1 MDTSRVTSETVD
13 LLSRITGQKL
23 SQRDIT
29 PQVLFLAS
37 LVTVLLGVMLVDG
50 TVSEAEKQ
58 RLQKILSRFSQSNS
72 DIQKLTN
79 LMIKGVKENQTYK
92 KIQDLLRLT
101 LPLSESEKIL
111 LIAFGYEMSVA
122 DGEIDVREKQYL
134 GIVAKNLGVESEY
147 LEVRDIDIKEKQYL
161 GIVAKNLGVKSE
173 YLEVFEIAFTHQ
185 GKFDANAL
193 NEVHFLLDPS
203 RFQELDTVFVKA
215 ASDMLAILPAKP
227 EIKTT
232 QKHTSVSYDELKKF
246 QVYRQ
251 NLDSCCNLV
260 SEIIHECKDHSFLP
274 STLIDDITEV
284 YNKIKNQR
292 FRLAVIGEFSQG
304 KSTLLNALL
313 GEEIQPVRAIPCSG
327 TVTVL
332 KYGTQKRVIC
342 RYKDGRSEEIAFEEY
357 KVKASI
363 SKEAAIDHRSDELAQ
378 SEIEE
383 IIFEHPELTLCKS
396 GVEII
401 DSPGLNEH
409 PQRTAIT
416 HKILTNT
423 DAAIFLTN
431 ATRLLPEKEK
441 ELLHDVR
448 YKLNNSSNKEPA
460 ENLFVLVNFMDNL
473 DNEEDVQ
480 DVKQR
485 LENFVKKENLIVLTE
500 INRVHYISAKAALKS
515 IQNGNNDEYLQ
526 SFQSFTQSLERFL
539 TLESGKVK
547 IHQSVEQINRVINKS
562 LNSLSQSE
570 QTLEGKIQISEAQKL
585 EILEKIGE
593 ASGRDVR
600 IRVLVY
606 GVIDKVYELAS
617 ESWDEWCKELGNRMK
632 EKSTFWHSEHN
643 PAFSQDK
650 LIRDYTNQFIRDLSQ
665 EIDEWGNEILK
676 DVIIKEGIEYLD
688 ANIAYE
694 LEAIQADFQK
704 LDQQIQTNFS
714 QQMKLSIQGIN
725 DDFMGLGGI
734 GGGLGVGG
742 ALAAGLLAFTGL
754 GFIAIVVA
762 AVIATIAGS
771 FGFGLLDV
779 DGLYDQIKDKV
790 CKIGFDKFNSEESM
804 NKVSEKL
811 NEIIKTVFVSRLEN
825 SSRVIAE
832 AISLYENLI
841 EQQEKAH
848 QENLEQRETEKAFI
862 NQKRQELEQVQ
873 KELQTIINK
882 STTL

>member
-1 MDTSRVTSETVD
+1 MNTSRVTSETVD

-37 LVTVLLGVMLVDG
+37 LVTVLMGVIFVDG
-50 TVSEAEKQ
+50 TVEEQEKQ
-58 RLQKILSRFSQSNS
+58 RLLKILYRFSLPES
-72 DIQKLTN
+72 DVRRLTH
-79 LMIKGVKENQTYK
+79 LMIKGVKEHQTYK
-92 KIQDLLRLT
+92 KIQYLLKLT
-101 LPLSESEKIL
+101 SPLSESEKIL
-111 LIAFGYEMSVA
+111 LIGFGYEISIA

-134 GIVAKNLGVESEY
+134 E
-147 LEVRDIDIKEKQYL
+147 
-161 GIVAKNLGVKSE
+161 IVAKNLGVKSE

-185 GKFDANAL
+185 ENFDTNAL

-203 RFQELDTVFVKA
+203 RFQELDIVFVKA

-232 QKHTSVSYDELKKF
+232 QKHTTVSYDELKKF
-246 QVYRQ
+246 QIYRQ
-251 NLDSCCNLV
+251 ELDSYCNLV
-260 SEIIHECKDHSFLP
+260 SQIIHECKNHSFLP

-292 FRLAVIGEFSQG
+292 FRLAVVGEFSQG

-313 GEEIQPVRAIPCSG
+313 GEEIQPVRAVPCSG
-327 TVTVL
+327 AVTVL

-342 RYKDGRSEEIAFEEY
+342 HYKDGRVEEIAFDQY
-357 KVKASI
+357 KAKASI
-363 SKEAAIDHRSDELAQ
+363 SKESAVDHRSDELAQ

-441 ELLHDVR
+441 ELLRDVR
-448 YKLNNSSNKEPA
+448 YKLNNSSDKEPA

-485 LENFVKKENLIVLTE
+485 LENFVKKENLIVLKE

-526 SFQSFTQSLERFL
+526 SFKCFTLSLEKFL
-539 TLESGKVK
+539 TFESGKVK

-593 ASGRDVR
+593 ASARDVR
-600 IRVLVY
+600 IRLLVSS
-606 GVIDKVYELAS
+606 VIDEVYEKAS
-617 ESWDEWCKELGNRMK
+617 KSYDEWRAELGDRMA
-632 EKSTFWHSEHN
+632 EKSAYWVSEHN

-650 LIRDYTNQFIRDLSQ
+650 LIRDYSNQFIKDLSE
-665 EIDEWGNEILK
+665 EIDEWGNKILR
-676 DVIIKEGIEYLD
+676 DIIIKDGIEYLD
-688 ANIAYE
+688 SNIAYE
-694 LEAIQADFQK
+694 LDAIQADFQR

-714 QQMKLSIQGIN
+714 QQMKLSIRGISDN
-725 DDFMGLGGI
+725 FMDIGGI
-734 GGGLGVGG
+734 GGGVGVGG
-742 ALAAGLLAFTGL
+742 ALAAVAFIAGF
-754 GFIAIVVA
+754 GFITVILAAVA
-762 AVIATIAGS
+762 AAIASS
-771 FGFGLLDV
+771 FGLGLLDI
-779 DGLYDQIKDKV
+779 DGLKDKIKV
-790 CKIGFDKFNSEESM
+790 KVFELGFQKFEDSVD
-804 NKVSEKL
+804 KVSEKL
-811 NEIIKTVFVSRLEN
+811 DEIINTVFVSRIEG

-832 AISLYENLI
+832 AISLYENLL

-848 QENLEQRETEKAFI
+848 QENLEQREIEKAFI
-862 NQKRQELEQVQ
+862 NQKCQELEQVQ